1 MSGRDFSLKARRS
14 TRIPM
19 RIPIRLGIQTEG
31 ASVRSLDAW
40 TLVLNRHGAR
50 IECKVPLALNQE
62 VLLTVSATE
71 MSSKGK
77 VVWRELNPNQSG
89 NYECTV
95 ELLKPENLWGVEFP
109 PTDWTSQRRAASE
122 EAAEP
127 SKEAAEPS
135 KEAAEPSKEAAEPSE
150 EAAEP
155 SEEAAEPEVIPVS
168 WQSDALETSPESQAV
183 HEEVVAQWAGG
194 ERIAVTAPYLDLTAE
209 LSQAQPPP
217 PNLELGKG
225 LLSTEEATVAKPG
238 PASPEIPASEHP
250 PPSVPQSSSPPPGAS
265 TAEREQS
272 YASNRLVEILNDLVE
287 SALETRVQTVGRRL
301 GTEVERQ
308 YAEVRTAALANL
320 QEAIQ
325 DSVSSHGELLGMR
338 AIDIVTHNQQL
349 LEQNIQEFLRS
360 TEQNTKVRQQEL
372 CERLREGMQNEMLEL
387 VLSSK
392 GRLQQE
398 AADLVSG
405 TRSNLRHSIL
415 QELPAIENEFAEQ
428 CRARAERLLSAR
440 LEETSRLLSDRVQQA
455 SENLDQ
461 LLGHRFE
468 QIADRLAATL
478 ERRSEQ
484 ILTDSVAG
492 LEQRLMETGSRVA
505 QSFLQHIVTEI
516 KQRQEQWIQQAHR
529 SLEEVAEQNLQR
541 TRQGFSRMIAEWAQ
555 TMASKAEGS

>member
-1 MSGRDFSLKARRS
+1 
-14 TRIPM
+14 M
-19 RIPIRLGIQTEG
+19 RIPVRLGIQTEG

-40 TLVLNRHGAR
+40 TLVLNGHGAR
-50 IECKVPLALNQE
+50 IECKHPLDLNQE

-89 NYECTV
+89 NYECAV

-109 PTDWTSQRRAASE
+109 PTDWTSQRTAASE

-127 SKEAAEPS
+127 SKEAAEP
-135 KEAAEPSKEAAEPSE
+135 E
-150 EAAEP
+150 
-155 SEEAAEPEVIPVS
+155 ILPVS
-168 WQSDALETSPESQAV
+168 RQSDTLETSPEPQAV
-183 HEEVVAQWAGG
+183 HEEVVAQLAGG
-194 ERIAVTAPYLDLTAE
+194 EPIAVTAPYLDLTAE

-217 PNLELGKG
+217 PNLKLGEG

-250 PPSVPQSSSPPPGAS
+250 PPSVPQSSSPPSGAS
-265 TAEREQS
+265 TVEREQS
-272 YASNRLVEILNDLVE
+272 DASNRLVEILNDLVE

-301 GTEVERQ
+301 GAEVERQ
-308 YAEVRTAALANL
+308 YAEVRTDALANL

-338 AIDIVTHNQQL
+338 AVDIVTHNQQL

-360 TEQNTKVRQQEL
+360 TEQDTKVRQQEL

-428 CRARAERLLSAR
+428 CRAQAERLLSTR

-455 SENLDQ
+455 NENLDQ

-468 QIADRLAATL
+468 QIAGRLAVTL

-492 LEQRLMETGSRVA
+492 LEQRLLETGNRVA
-505 QSFLQHIVTEI
+505 QSFLQHIVTEL
-516 KQRQEQWIQQAHR
+516 KQREEQWIQQAQR
-529 SLEEVAEQNLQR
+529 SLEEVAEQNLKR
-541 TRQGFSRMIAEWAQ
+541 TRQGFSRMITEWAQ
-555 TMASKAEGS
+555 AMTSKAEGS

>member
-1 MSGRDFSLKARRS
+1 MEPSSVELSDSQLIPHGSDMSGETSCALFWKEEPLMSGSDFSLKARSS

-40 TLVLNRHGAR
+40 TLVLNGHGAR
-50 IECKVPLALNQE
+50 IECKHPLDLNQE

-89 NYECTV
+89 NYECSV

-135 KEAAEPSKEAAEPSE
+135 EEAAEPSKEAAEPSKEAAEPSKE
-150 EAAEP
+150 AAEPSKEAAEPSKEAAEP

-238 PASPEIPASEHP
+238 PASLRFPPLSTRHRQFPRVPHRHLAPRPPKGSNPMPA
-250 PPSVPQSSSPPPGAS
+250 
-265 TAEREQS
+265 
-272 YASNRLVEILNDLVE
+272 
-287 SALETRVQTVGRRL
+287 
-301 GTEVERQ
+301 
-308 YAEVRTAALANL
+308 
-320 QEAIQ
+320 
-325 DSVSSHGELLGMR
+325 
-338 AIDIVTHNQQL
+338 
-349 LEQNIQEFLRS
+349 
-360 TEQNTKVRQQEL
+360 
-372 CERLREGMQNEMLEL
+372 
-387 VLSSK
+387 
-392 GRLQQE
+392 
-398 AADLVSG
+398 
-405 TRSNLRHSIL
+405 
-415 QELPAIENEFAEQ
+415 
-428 CRARAERLLSAR
+428 
-440 LEETSRLLSDRVQQA
+440 
-455 SENLDQ
+455 
-461 LLGHRFE
+461 
-468 QIADRLAATL
+468 
-478 ERRSEQ
+478 
-484 ILTDSVAG
+484 
-492 LEQRLMETGSRVA
+492 TGWWKS
-505 QSFLQHIVTEI
+505 
-516 KQRQEQWIQQAHR
+516 
-529 SLEEVAEQNLQR
+529 
-541 TRQGFSRMIAEWAQ
+541 
-555 TMASKAEGS
+555 